1 MPEIFASRFPAQ
13 IPILK
18 EKFKSLD
25 SKVMDGLNELRVSEL
40 CLERATKANV
50 DYEHQN
56 AQLTKKLESKLPW
69 SSKP

>member
-1 MPEIFASRFPAQ
+1 
-13 IPILK
+13 
-18 EKFKSLD
+18 
-25 SKVMDGLNELRVSEL
+25 MDGLNELRVSEL